1 MPTPNAYTAAA
12 FAAMAAS
19 LAASVAEAAVA
30 PPAPAPDRTA
40 PDGGAVGYVHRD
52 KPAPLMIM
60 RPRDAALT
68 GLFGLGGALGGAIGG
83 TVSAIRTSQ
92 GGSSKEYGL
101 EDPANV
107 IAREIAASYGEV
119 HHLALAPAA
128 IPVEQERQV
137 VSKHPGPSGGADGRP
152 AFLVEA
158 LTLTQVTYFS
168 FDWAR
173 YGLTFIG
180 AVKVIDTRTG
190 ATVAKGV
197 CRVRPEKTPQSP
209 TFGEMVADNAAV
221 MKAMIAKSA
230 QSCLEQI
237 RGKVAPGAIRP
248 ATSAFQ
254 VADQAP
260 AVLPGA
266 TYSPPRRLPTFSA
279 SSRLAAAPPP
289 GRVVEIRVQPDGSLL
304 EVHGPFN

>member
-1 MPTPNAYTAAA
+1 MPKPNAYTAAA

-19 LAASVAEAAVA
+19 LAASVADAAVT
-30 PPAPAPDRTA
+30 PPAPA
-40 PDGGAVGYVHRD
+40 PDGGAVGYIHRD
-52 KPAPLMIM
+52 KPARIMIM

-68 GLFGLGGALGGAIGG
+68 GLLAGFPGMGVLEAAAIGG
-83 TVSAIRTSQ
+83 TVGAIRATD
-92 GGSSKEYGL
+92 GGPSRRLGL
-101 EDPANV
+101 DDPANV

-137 VSKHPGPSGGADGRP
+137 VSKHVGPSGDADARP

-158 LTLTQVTYFS
+158 STSTLVTYFS

-173 YGLTFIG
+173 YGLTFTG
-180 AVKVIDTRTG
+180 DVKVIDARTG
-190 ATVAKGV
+190 ATVARGV

-209 TFGEMVADNAAV
+209 TFREMVADNAAV

-237 RGKVAPGAIRP
+237 RSKVAPDAIRP
-248 ATSAFQ
+248 STSAFQ

-260 AVLPGA
+260 ALLPGA
-266 TYSPPRRLPTFSA
+266 TYTPPRRLPTFSA

-289 GRVVEIRVQPDGSLL
+289 GRVVEIRVQPDGSIV